1 MSIAMQQM
9 KPHHVALMAGFL
21 KIIAVMATPG
31 SVTFKRFHAP
41 FEDVFGRANA
51 VALSMLLFGLFL
63 WKLGAVIL
71 ENKWHESRVG
81 FWLITI
87 ACLLAIIFVSSL

>member
-1 MSIAMQQM
+1 MQQM

-31 SVTFKRFHAP
+31 SVAFRRFHAP
-41 FEDVFGRANA
+41 FEEWLGRANA

-63 WKLGAVIL
+63 WKLGAVIV

-81 FWLITI
+81 TWSITGG
-87 ACLLAIIFVSSL
+87 CLLAIIFVSYL